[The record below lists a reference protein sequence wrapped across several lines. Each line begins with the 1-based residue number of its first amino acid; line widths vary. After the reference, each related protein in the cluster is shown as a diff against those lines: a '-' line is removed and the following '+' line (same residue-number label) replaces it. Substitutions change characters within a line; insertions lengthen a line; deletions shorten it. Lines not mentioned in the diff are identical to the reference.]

1 MRVKQNRKLGFAIKI
16 RKLVL
21 TLAFPLSTHTHTHH
35 SIKLILTLYTPFT
48 FWLKTSRNS
57 FSVHP
62 PPLSLHMIA
71 LLYHAKI
78 QEHSF
83 QKQLSN
89 FSLYVFC
96 LPLFFVQLLF
106 TSSLTLCPHPDN
118 IYPLYPPLYLFNP
131 RKQPSSTCFN
141 LAFNALGTHRVKPFL
156 VKFWYFSR
164 F

>member
-21 TLAFPLSTHTHTHH
+21 TLAFPLSTHTHTHTHTHH

-57 FSVHP
+57 FSVPLP
-62 PPLSLHMIA
+62 PSLHMIA

-89 FSLYVFC
+89 FSLYVPS
-96 LPLFFVQLLF
+96 LPLFFVHLLF
-106 TSSLTLCPHPDN
+106 TSSLTLCPRPDN
-118 IYPLYPPLYLFNP
+118 SYPPLPY
-131 RKQPSSTCFN
+131 STSLTLEN
-141 LAFNALGTHRVKPFL
+141 SLQALALI
-156 VKFWYFSR
+156 
-164 F
+164 